1 MVLDGRSW
9 LRSEACVCVKTVRI
23 TLSTKSS
30 SLLAMPDA
38 PALSQTPSPESGQ
51 FLIQGRTHAGKTFR
65 PSDWAER
72 LAGVLSPYRPGYS
85 RETGTNPYAQPS
97 GFSPYAQPVVV
108 AGLKC
113 VAIDARLAELE
124 PMAWD
129 FVVSFARDN
138 DLPMAPACL
147 VDLGL
152 SKRPVPS
159 SPAG

>member
-1 MVLDGRSW
+1 
-9 LRSEACVCVKTVRI
+9 
-23 TLSTKSS
+23 
-30 SLLAMPDA
+30 MPDA
-38 PALSQTPSPESGQ
+38 PAASQTPSSESGQ

-85 RETGTNPYAQPS
+85 REAGANPYAQPT

-129 FVVSFARDN
+129 FVMNFARDN
-138 DLPMAPACL
+138 DLQVVDACL
-147 VDLGL
+147 LPD
-152 SKRPVPS
+152 PPS
-159 SPAG
+159 RR

>member
-1 MVLDGRSW
+1 
-9 LRSEACVCVKTVRI
+9 
-23 TLSTKSS
+23 
-30 SLLAMPDA
+30 MPDA
-38 PALSQTPSPESGQ
+38 PAASQTPSSESGQ

-72 LAGVLSPYRPGYS
+72 LAGVLSPYRPGYR
-85 RETGTNPYAQPS
+85 REAGANPYAQPT
-97 GFSPYAQPVVV
+97 GFSPDAQPVVV

>member
-1 MVLDGRSW
+1 MS
-9 LRSEACVCVKTVRI
+9 
-23 TLSTKSS
+23 
-30 SLLAMPDA
+30 DA
-38 PALSQTPSPESGQ
+38 PVVPDNPSPESGH

-72 LAGVLSPYRPGYS
+72 LAGVLSSYRPGYN
-85 RETGTNPYAQPS
+85 RETGANPYAQPT

-113 VAIDARLAELE
+113 VAIDARLAQLE
-124 PMAWD
+124 PMAWE
-129 FVVSFARDN
+129 FVVGFARDN
-138 DLPMAPACL
+138 ELPMTAACM

-152 SKRPVPS
+152 SKRPGPS